1 MIPEDNDTHYKLVAP
16 DVDSLLGYFDRHGS
30 LNPNS
35 STPALLAAFNS
46 IFEILTPLAPLKK
59 NNEAKAIWIRV
70 PRGSIEKN
78 SRRILVTLVV
88 SKAAYICQNNRIM
101 V

>member
-1 MIPEDNDTHYKLVAP
+1 MISKDDDTQYKLVAP
-16 DVDSLLGYFDRHGS
+16 DVDSLLGYFDHRS
-30 LNPNS
+30 LNPNP
-35 STPALLAAFNS
+35 STSALLAAFNS
-46 IFEILTPLAPLKK
+46 IFEILSPLAPLKK